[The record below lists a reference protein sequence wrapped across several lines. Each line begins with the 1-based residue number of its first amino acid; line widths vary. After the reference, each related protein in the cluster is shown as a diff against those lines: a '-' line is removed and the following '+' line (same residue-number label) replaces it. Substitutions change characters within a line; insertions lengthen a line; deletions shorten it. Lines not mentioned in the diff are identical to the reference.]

1 MVKRKRRK
9 VHACVCASCRAHP
22 HSRVAKEHKAINR
35 VLVTLDERTRRHV
48 AGLLA
53 RQLGRGGTQRLG
65 EITGLSRNTIRRG
78 QRELGQLKPTTRPFV
93 RRPGGGRWSVEKR
106 IPS

>member
-9 VHACVCASCRAHP
+9 VHVCVCATCRAQP
-22 HSRVAKEHKAINR
+22 SGQVAKEHKALNR
-35 VLVTLDERTRRHV
+35 VFVTLDECTRRHFV
-48 AGLLA
+48 GLLA
-53 RQLGRGGTQRLG
+53 RQLGRGGIQRLN

-78 QRELGQLKPTTRPFV
+78 QAELGQLKSSDRSFV
-93 RRPGGGRWSVEKR
+93 RRAGGGRWSVEKR